1 MIGLL
6 GGTFDPIHYGHLR
19 TALEI
24 REALG
29 LDEVR
34 FLPCGVPPHRGIPGA
49 DAESRADLVGLALA
63 DTPGFLLDTRELKRA
78 GPSYTHDTL
87 CSLREE
93 RGYEES
99 FCLILGADAFK
110 GLPKWHRAAELLDL
124 THMIIAHRPGEM
136 TPMPESMASLLE
148 DRVTDRKADLLAA
161 PGGRVMWF
169 NVTQLDI
176 SATGIRE
183 QFRLGKNPR
192 FLMPDCV
199 IDAIHFRGLY
209 SRESRDPLFGSN
221 L

>member
-24 REALG
+24 RETLG

-49 DAESRADLVGLALA
+49 DAESRAELVRLALT
-63 DTPGFLLDTRELKRA
+63 DVPGFVLDTRELKRA

-87 CSLREE
+87 RSLREE
-93 RGYEES
+93 RGNAEP
-99 FCLILGADAFK
+99 FCLILGTDAFK
-110 GLPKWHRAAELLDL
+110 GLPQWHRAAELFDL
-124 THMIIAHRPGEM
+124 THMIVAHRPGEM
-136 TPMPESMASLLE
+136 TLMPESMTALLE
-148 DRVTDRKADLLAA
+148 DRVTERRADLLAA
-161 PGGRVMWF
+161 PAGRVMWV

-183 QFRLGKNPR
+183 QLRLGKNPR

-199 IDAIHFRGLY
+199 IDAIHARRLY
-209 SRESRDPLFGSN
+209 SRESRDPSFRRN
-221 L
+221 V